1 MKKFSQNLKKYGYLA
16 LIAAAF
22 PIMLGSGILIRLA
35 IAYHQAPR
43 PQAILTLGGDPKRSE
58 LTAQLAQKNPSPKKT
73 RRHGDTGTR
82 RVPVRRATRA
92 MRRPRAWMS
101 KGLKPRPILWM
112 GRLELGGVS
121 ILVQFLSP
129 CLPLPASPR
138 PWIDIWVS
146 SGVRPEKAEAIFQ
159 SAGIPLNRVHLD
171 YEALDTV
178 SNFTTMVDEFERRNI
193 RHVYIVTSDFHMPR
207 AKGIATFI
215 LGSQGI
221 AFTPVSMP
229 TQRPPEP
236 KLFTLLDMGRS
247 IIWLV
252 TGYSGANLNRYFS
265 YDQLTQYFSSSN
277 PAFFAKSDS
286 SGKYWKQGLTAR
298 AIPCCKQSRYY
309 ESAINSSDN

>member
-58 LTAQLAQKNPSPKKT
+58 LTAQLAQKNPS
-73 RRHGDTGTR
+73 
-82 RVPVRRATRA
+82 
-92 MRRPRAWMS
+92 
-101 KGLKPRPILWM
+101 L
-112 GRLELGGVS
+112 
-121 ILVQFLSP
+121 
-129 CLPLPASPR
+129 
-138 PWIDIWVS
+138 DIWVS